1 MSNTHSNYFHRE
13 TEASTASFADE
24 GHPPFQTEVE
34 LNRSTPSTMA
44 KRLYHNA
51 SERDRRKK
59 INTLYYTLRSLLPKA
74 DQAEKLSVPDTVSCM
89 LKYIPELEQQVEVL
103 IQKKEELVSRISTQ
117 GEQIHQENQRTI
129 VGRGSLSA
137 VSANWLNDNE
147 VMIQISIYKVHKSP
161 LADILLN
168 LEKDGFLVLNASS
181 FECFG
186 GRVFHNLHLQTER
199 SYALERE
206 REVVL
211 SEKLLSFYE
220 KEEGFKQENHGPIY
234 FNATSCIVP
243 HIQSDHYIGES
254 TYMCAS
260 L

>member
-1 MSNTHSNYFHRE
+1 
-13 TEASTASFADE
+13 
-24 GHPPFQTEVE
+24 
-34 LNRSTPSTMA
+34 
-44 KRLYHNA
+44 
-51 SERDRRKK
+51 
-59 INTLYYTLRSLLPKA
+59 
-74 DQAEKLSVPDTVSCM
+74 M

-103 IQKKEELVSRISTQ
+103 IQKKEELISRISTQ

-186 GRVFHNLHLQTER
+186 GRIFHNLHLQVCVMLFVNCFLMSKLKVNVHKRFSQNYTFKSFGIFR
-199 SYALERE
+199 TI
-206 REVVL
+206 L
-211 SEKLLSFYE
+211 S
-220 KEEGFKQENHGPIY
+220 
-234 FNATSCIVP
+234 
-243 HIQSDHYIGES
+243 
-254 TYMCAS
+254 
-260 L
+260 

>member
-1 MSNTHSNYFHRE
+1 MSNTLNNYFHRE
-13 TEASTASFADE
+13 TEASAASFAEE
-24 GHPPFQTEVE
+24 GQPPFQTEVE

-59 INTLYYTLRSLLPKA
+59 INTLYSTLRSLLPKA
-74 DQAEKLSVPDTVSCM
+74 DQAEKLSVPDTVSWM

-103 IQKKEELVSRISTQ
+103 IQKKEELISRISTQ

-129 VGRGSLSA
+129 VGRSSLSA

-186 GRVFHNLHLQTER
+186 GRIFHNLHLQVCVMLFVNCFLP
-199 SYALERE
+199 S
-206 REVVL
+206 
-211 SEKLLSFYE
+211 KL
-220 KEEGFKQENHGPIY
+220 KVNG
-234 FNATSCIVP
+234 
-243 HIQSDHYIGES
+243 
-254 TYMCAS
+254 
-260 L
+260 